1 MRRWYL
7 VWEFV
12 YQEQVLMM
20 LVFELNISSSLMT
33 LESAPGDCVGHQ
45 TLLQTVTDPSSY
57 QRCCYPAETS
67 NNHDFVIIYHQAWTG
82 HNLRNSKKIVLYII
96 QSKLKG
102 QSCHHYYYYSILY
115 HLTWSV
121 STCMSDSL
129 HSLWLF
135 ISRHSDTFLCKCI
148 QICENNN

>member
-1 MRRWYL
+1 
-7 VWEFV
+7 
-12 YQEQVLMM
+12 MM

-33 LESAPGDCVGHQ
+33 LESGPGDCADAGH
-45 TLLQTVTDPSSY
+45 LLQTVTDPSSSY

-67 NNHDFVIIYHQAWTG
+67 NNTDFVIIYHQARTG
-82 HNLRNSKKIVLYII
+82 HNLRNSKKIVPYII

-102 QSCHHYYYYSILY
+102 QSWHYYYYSILY

-129 HSLWLF
+129 HSL
-135 ISRHSDTFLCKCI
+135 
-148 QICENNN
+148 